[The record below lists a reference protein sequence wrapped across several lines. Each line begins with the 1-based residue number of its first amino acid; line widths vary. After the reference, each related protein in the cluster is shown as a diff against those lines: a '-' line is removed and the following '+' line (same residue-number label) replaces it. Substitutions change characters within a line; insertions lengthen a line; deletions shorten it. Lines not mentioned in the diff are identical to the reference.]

1 MSGLDKEFN
10 EWWDSCTEAKDNPFS
25 PETPMFWAWEGWQA
39 AVKAE
44 RNRTW
49 TQDHWTEYE
58 HSIAAEE
65 REACAKLMGELT
77 CMGNAKE
84 CFEVAATYI
93 RARGQQENG

>member
-10 EWWDSCTEAKDNPFS
+10 NWWDSCTEAENNPFS

-44 RNRTW
+44 R
-49 TQDHWTEYE
+49 
-58 HSIAAEE
+58 
-65 REACAKLMGELT
+65 EACAKVCDDLPVPPYVSNDDAHIWDVT
-77 CMGNAKE
+77 CVD
-84 CFEVAATYI
+84 CAAAI